1 MHRLNTSEGVRDVRE
16 VHPDHTL
23 NTTSNT
29 YLDEDPEVIGTSAGD
44 SWHAVLGEEQGLRA
58 VPLACWAQRDDVVF
72 YGVCAPR
79 NSGSVDLTTSI
90 GDHPDFRGYIR
101 PPANADV
108 SLMTGAD
115 IKELLTQQTI
125 EEEV

>member
-1 MHRLNTSEGVRDVRE
+1 VPT
-16 VHPDHTL
+16 
-23 NTTSNT
+23 NTTSGHVINT
-29 YLDEDPEVIGTSAGD
+29 TDNTLEPPALKYEDEDPEVIGTSAGD
-44 SWHAVLGEEQGLRA
+44 GWHAVLGDEQGLRA
-58 VPLACWAQRDDVVF
+58 VPLTCWAQRDDGVF